1 MNFISYA
8 QNYEDVMLFR
18 ALRHIE
24 EGFYIDVGAQDPVA
38 DSVTK
43 AFYERGWHGINIEP
57 AQHWHERLAA
67 DRPRDI
73 NLRLAA
79 SDHRGT
85 LRFYDVAGTGLST
98 TQESIA
104 AQNSEAGR
112 QVAQCEVE
120 CRTLD
125 EICAEYAVEQVNF
138 LKVDVEG
145 AESAVLRGMPFDRIR
160 PWIIVV
166 EAILPISR
174 TPAWQ
179 EWQPLLDAHGYA
191 CVYEDGLNRFYLS
204 SEHPELKEAFRFP
217 PNVFDDFVDRRSEL
231 AVKALASENERRE
244 AALVQMRA
252 ESAAQKLDLRAK
264 EAELVRQSRLLEE
277 RDNLIAKQE
286 QSLQE
291 REAFIAKQGR
301 TVQERE
307 AYIAKQDRSLQ
318 EREAFIAKQA
328 RTVQE
333 REAYIAKQDRSLQ
346 ERNALIAQQG
356 RELKLL
362 QTELGRLCSE
372 IDYMHGQAIAAGAA
386 FDHQREEIRAR
397 DQVIAELSGTVR
409 ALHASTSWR
418 ITAPL
423 RAATTWI
430 RTLVRISARG
440 VFQLLRPP
448 ARMARPLLRKLAR
461 IAWLRAS
468 AGILSGAR
476 ARAAAHVRLFMFGP
490 GRSDDVAQAP
500 SQDRLSRSSRRVL
513 GEIHA
518 LLGKAPRKP

>member
-291 REAFIAKQGR
+291 REAFIAKQ
-301 TVQERE
+301 
-307 AYIAKQDRSLQ
+307 
-318 EREAFIAKQA
+318 A

>member
-57 AQHWHERLAA
+57 AQHWHERLVA

-318 EREAFIAKQA
+318 ER
-328 RTVQE
+328 
-333 REAYIAKQDRSLQ
+333 
-346 ERNALIAQQG
+346 NALIAQQG